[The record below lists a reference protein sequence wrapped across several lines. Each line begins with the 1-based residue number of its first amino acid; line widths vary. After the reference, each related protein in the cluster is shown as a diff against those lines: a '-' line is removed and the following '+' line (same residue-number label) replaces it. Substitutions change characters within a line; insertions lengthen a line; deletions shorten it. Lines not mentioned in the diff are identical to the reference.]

1 MTIWVPRT
9 DRPLLD
15 DSFPLPLQHPFT
27 LRQAVDAGLT
37 QHRIR
42 CLEEQRLV
50 RRVLKS
56 VYVAAQVPDD
66 IVLRARALALV
77 VPHAAVITDWTAC
90 WFWTGLLPLN
100 AHLSIPPLSVF
111 HPARHA
117 RLRNPLCDSGARSFR
132 PSDLTS
138 WEGLR
143 LTTPLRTAWD
153 LGRLTHRD
161 RAIGALDALLRTG
174 AFERDELVEGIDRF
188 KGMRGV
194 RQLRDLAP
202 LADPRAES
210 PGESTLRLRWL
221 DMPTLPPPTPQV
233 LISVDGVEV
242 YRIDLGVPELRFG
255 CEYDGE
261 EFHSEDGQRLHDR
274 VRRDDLAR
282 RFGWQVEGVRKSNV
296 YGAKRDVEEIL
307 HHGIRRARRALGLNP
322 SYDL

>member
-1 MTIWVPRT
+1 MTIWVPPA
-9 DRPLLD
+9 DRPLLGEG
-15 DSFPLPLQHPFT
+15 FPLSLQHPFT

-42 CLEEQRLV
+42 SLEEQQLI

-56 VYVAAQVPDD
+56 VYVATQVPDD

-90 WFWTGLLPLN
+90 WFWTGLLPVN

-132 PSDLTS
+132 PSDLTT
-138 WEGLR
+138 WEDLR
-143 LTTPLRTAWD
+143 MTTPLRTAWD

-161 RAIGALDALLRTG
+161 RAIGGLDALLRTG
-174 AFERDELVEGIDRF
+174 AFESAELVDGVDRF

-194 RQLRDLAP
+194 RQLRALAP
-202 LADPRAES
+202 LADARAES
-210 PGESTLRLRWL
+210 AGESTLRLRWL
-221 DMPTLPPPTPQV
+221 DMSTLPPPTPQV
-233 LISVDGVEV
+233 PVVVRGVEV
-242 YRIDLGVPELRFG
+242 YRIDLGVPELRYG

-261 EFHSEDGQRLHDR
+261 AFHGGEEQQQHDR
-274 VRRDDLAR
+274 ARREDLSR
-282 RFGWQVEGVRKSNV
+282 RFGWHVEGVGKINV
-296 YGAKRDVEEIL
+296 YGATRDVEEIL

>member
-1 MTIWVPRT
+1 MALWIPPA

-15 DSFPLPLQHPFT
+15 DSFPLPLRRPFT
-27 LRQAVDAGLT
+27 LGQAMSAGLS
-37 QHRIR
+37 QHRVR
-42 CLEEQRLV
+42 PLEQQQLI
-50 RRVLKS
+50 RRVLRS

-77 VPHAAVITDWTAC
+77 VPHAAVVTDWTAC
-90 WFWTGLLPLN
+90 WFWTGLLPVN

-117 RLRNPLCDSGARSFR
+117 RLRNSLCDSGARSFR
-132 PSDLTS
+132 PSDLTIGD
-138 WEGLR
+138 GLR

-153 LGRLTHRD
+153 LGRLSHRD
-161 RAIGALDALLRTG
+161 RAIGGLDALLRTG
-174 AFERDELVEGIDRF
+174 SFTLGELVAGVDRF

-194 RQLRDLAP
+194 RQLRELAP

-221 DMPTLPPPTPQV
+221 DMRGLPPPTPQV
-233 LISVDGVEV
+233 SVRVGDVEA
-242 YRIDLGVPELRFG
+242 YRIDLAVPELRYG

-261 EFHSEDGQRLHDR
+261 EFHSGEARERRDR
-274 VRRDDLAR
+274 VRREDLAQ
-282 RFGWQVEGVRKSNV
+282 RFGWHVVGVRKSNV
-296 YGAKRDVEEIL
+296 YGATRDIEEIL
-307 HHGIRRARRALGLNP
+307 HHGVRNARRRLGLDP